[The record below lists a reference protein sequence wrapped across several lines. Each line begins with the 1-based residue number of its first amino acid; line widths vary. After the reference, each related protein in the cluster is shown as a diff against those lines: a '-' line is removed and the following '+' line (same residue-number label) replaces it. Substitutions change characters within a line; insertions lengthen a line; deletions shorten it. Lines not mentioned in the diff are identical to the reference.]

1 MSPVVT
7 IKRIEAPE
15 LRGFA
20 RNGNVANQA
29 MAYKWNVVVDGRT
42 MATERRL
49 KDAKDAASYYSETV
63 TVER

>member
-1 MSPVVT
+1 MEVF

-15 LRGFA
+15 LKGFA
-20 RNGNVANQA
+20 RNGNVASQA
-29 MAYKWNVVVDGRT
+29 MVYKWNVVVNGRT

-49 KDAKDAASYYSETV
+49 KDAKDAASYYSKSV